1 MSNVVDSKV
10 VELQFENKDFEK
22 NATQSISTLNE
33 LKESLNFTGSTKGL
47 EEINSNIKA
56 VNFSNLTN
64 GIKEATNGFSVM
76 ETIAFGV
83 FNRLGARIADFA
95 VNSIG
100 KLFTA
105 IPSQIWSGGK
115 RRSFNMEQ
123 AKFQIEGL
131 EKEWE
136 DIKDDIDYSVAGTA
150 YGMDVAAKAASQLIA
165 SGVEFG
171 NTFGE
176 TGNSPMA
183 KALRGISGVAAMT
196 GSSYEEISRIFTTV
210 AGQGRAM
217 AGELNRIAERGLNG
231 SKAIADFMNNEGD
244 RLSKASESVQKE
256 VQEITGGMKVTE
268 ADIRE
273 LASKGAISFAIFSE
287 AMDSAFGEH
296 ATKANET
303 FAGTV
308 SNIKAQLSKL
318 GEVFV
323 SPAMEAAVPFL
334 NNVYNIIKNLRTL
347 IAGTSDKP
355 TAFMK
360 GYLAMIHGITG
371 GLELITGA
379 IKAFTAGENFDFIGT
394 IKKAFGFGE
403 VEEVADETAAKVAGS
418 FETIRDTAFKVI
430 KGDFGTGMDRINKLT
445 EEGFDADTVQDYV
458 NALWE
463 VSGHDWSKIFDEGI
477 QKQAAD
483 MINLGKSTE
492 KCAENGQDLA
502 DQQRDEQKALR
513 AMSKEMTKS
522 ERVMFGL
529 INIFTGLSGAFDA
542 VKKAFAEKVK
552 MPSFGGIL
560 DTITT
565 NFLLL
570 SDSFNKFVSEHADDI
585 AAVFTGIANAVLL
598 AVDVFRT
605 LLKIVLAV
613 ATVAIL
619 PLVAIIGGL
628 TLLIFKAVTAIRNWA
643 TENQIFQKITDK
655 INNTLT
661 TAKSKIEGWWKAFK
675 EFPAVKKAIDKF
687 KTAFSNAFT
696 KAPYYLQ
703 QTKNAVVRF
712 GTRAKNAFKQLWS
725 KKISPAEFFDQM
737 KLAWSN
743 FTKTVSSFQFVQ
755 EIKAAIGS
763 AKSALDEWFT
773 SLGTNED
780 GTLNTFGKLYE
791 HIKNIGSVLGSAWG
805 SAKQFV
811 ANLDPIGFI
820 SEKISAVSDKF
831 TQLKESFL
839 NFPGMAENLEKFKEG
854 FKSAFEN
861 IPTFIGGAIT
871 HLGGFFRQVGSG
883 FMKLIHGEYTPE
895 QFMNSVK
902 LAFDNVLRYFTEFH
916 GFDTFK
922 ESVKGMVEAVGGW
935 IDSLGTNADGS
946 RNAFGKFLDKAKEVR
961 DWILEKWETAKEKI
975 QEFFGGLGL
984 DPEGLLNK
992 FNILKQGIKTFIEGI
1007 PEWFSG
1013 LKGAFGDFFERIK
1026 NLGDNDALSFENI
1039 LFVFGDTVG
1048 KYFKEHDV
1056 FAPIKAAFKLLFED
1070 LKTSAK
1076 ESFPEVFE
1084 TWENIKAFFKDF
1096 SIPKALS
1103 LLPKIF
1109 GSLWKI
1115 LKNNFKKKIQD
1126 IGDGIG
1132 DIGTFITDHLKDLFK
1147 LDTSKIVGVLVGV
1160 LVLKKIMAAL
1170 TAFNESRAKT
1180 GSFGDNML
1188 KFAAAIAVLAIVMAA
1203 LSKLDGPTFLRSLLM
1218 VTVIGGALLAAMF
1231 ALAAISKFAGGGAT
1245 LMGATGAMLELV
1257 AAIGV
1262 LALIMAAL
1270 TKFKW
1275 EDFLQSLGKIVLIA
1289 GALLLAMLALSA
1301 IGPVGMV
1308 GATAALELA
1317 ASIAM
1322 IVWALNTAATT
1333 DMEAAGRNLAKGFKA
1348 FCEEIEG
1355 IEVSPEALAAIQ
1367 AVSDALKGPMWNG
1380 FWGAIGEFATNVLPG
1395 TGEDQTLMERFQAS
1409 ATTLADTV
1417 TMWSDTL
1424 ADIKPNYGANTAI
1437 NLIKT
1442 AVNKCNSSGMWGAIG
1457 DFVGNVFAD
1466 DSHEG
1471 MTSMERFKSAAKTL
1485 SDTVNDWQTSM
1496 NGITV
1501 DQSVLNGVLDLK
1513 DVLDQVSASG
1523 LNVAIDSFWGN
1534 WLSTSG
1540 EDKTSVDRFS
1550 EGVGA
1555 MAGSLRVWN
1564 DGMNGKDG
1572 EGPVGEIVEPPIE
1585 GIRSLA
1591 AALDEI
1597 PSMGLADHIANF
1609 IAGGYPSTKDV
1620 EKFEEHLTALA
1631 SAINAWN
1638 TGMTVDGKPVTVTN
1652 VDTEAIK
1659 NLAEG
1664 LKEIPSDSIFSNLG
1678 DLLTGS
1684 NKEDEAERFKTN
1696 LEVLGQAIA
1705 GYVTALAGTNEED
1718 IAKATKI
1725 LRAMGDFANAVRL
1738 MDFGGEGSNLNG
1750 ASDLFNF
1757 AGEIDSVLLPCFDH
1771 LVTKIT
1777 DLEGF
1782 ETVIEGLKS
1791 LATLSEVSLTEG
1803 DIADTTAVDNFS
1815 AHIDTIVTAMNK
1827 AAISAFMTS
1836 AGINKLKENAE
1847 TLASTD
1853 LNSSSE
1859 DVKSDAKSTA
1869 EDAAKGIGE
1878 AKDAFNSEMGKALSG
1893 AMGAI
1898 SRSKADYKSA
1908 GSSLM
1913 MALAAGMKKASGTVA
1928 NNAGKAAKAGVEKA
1942 RGYYSKFRGA
1952 GGYMSEGFSQGITN
1966 MIFKVRIAAEAM
1978 AKAALE
1984 KARHVL
1990 KVGSPSKEA
1999 AEIGMFF
2006 DLGFAGGVSKYTT
2019 VVEDATHTMADKA
2032 RKGLAK
2038 AARTINDMIDSGL
2051 DTNPV
2056 VRPVLDL
2063 SEIQNGA
2070 ASIGSMLNT
2079 APPLALAGNLGAISN
2094 SFTNRTDPNSE
2105 ILTAL
2110 GSLKDS
2116 LDSSP
2121 RNTYNI
2127 NGMTY
2132 DDGSNISSAVET
2144 LIHAALVERRV

>member
-22 NATQSISTLNE
+22 NATQSISTLND

-64 GIKEATNGFSVM
+64 GIKEATNGFSMM
-76 ETIAFGV
+76 ETITFGI
-83 FNRLGARIADFA
+83 FNRLGAKIADFA

-100 KLFTA
+100 KLFTYV
-105 IPSQIWSGGK
+105 PNQILTGGK
-115 RRSFNMEQ
+115 RRSLNMEQ

-131 EKEWE
+131 GSAWE
-136 DIKDDIDYSVAGTA
+136 DIYEDINNAVDGTA
-150 YGMDVAAKAASQLIA
+150 YGLDVAAKAASQLMA

-171 NTFGE
+171 ETFGP

-183 KALRGISGVAAMT
+183 KALLGISGVAAMT
-196 GSSYEEISRIFTTV
+196 GASYEEISSIFTTA
-210 AGQGRAM
+210 AGQGKVM
-217 AGELNRIAERGLNG
+217 AGELNRIAARGLNA
-231 SKAIADFMNNEGD
+231 SRAIAEFMNNIDEET
-244 RLSKASESVQKE
+244 STASESTKNE
-256 VQEITGGMKVTE
+256 IREITGGLEVTE

-273 LASKGAISFAIFSE
+273 LASKSKISFAIFSE
-287 AMDSAFGEH
+287 AMNDAYGDH
-296 ATKANET
+296 AKDANKT
-303 FAGTV
+303 FAGTLQ
-308 SNIKAQLSKL
+308 NINAQLSKT
-318 GEVFV
+318 GEIFA
-323 SPAMEAAVPFL
+323 SPIMEAAIDPL
-334 NNVYNIIKNLRTL
+334 NRVYEIIKHIRSAIQDSAFYAAFTDFVKTVGKNLNVVL
-347 IAGTSDKP
+347 
-355 TAFMK
+355 
-360 GYLAMIHGITG
+360 
-371 GLELITGA
+371 GA
-379 IKAFTAGENFDFIGT
+379 IDNFITTGNFDILGT
-394 IKKAFGFGE
+394 VKKLFGFGE
-403 VEEVADETAAKVAGS
+403 AEEAAEEASDQISGS
-418 FETIRDTAFKVI
+418 FKEIRDTAFKVI
-430 KGDFGTGMDRINKLT
+430 KGDFGNGMDRINKLT

-463 VSGHDWSKIFDEGI
+463 VSGHDWSKIFDDDI

-502 DQQRDEQKALR
+502 DQQRDEQKTLKE
-513 AMSKEMTKS
+513 MSKEMTKS

-628 TLLIFKAVTAIRNWA
+628 FFLVLKAVTAIRNWA

-661 TAKSKIEGWWKAFK
+661 TAKTKIEGWWKAFK

-737 KLAWSN
+737 KLAWNN

-755 EIKAAIGS
+755 EIKDALGS
-763 AKSALDEWFT
+763 ARTALDEWFT

-820 SEKISAVSDKF
+820 SGKISAVSDKF

-839 NFPGMAENLEKFKEG
+839 NFPGMAEKLENFKEG
-854 FKSAFEN
+854 FKSAFGN
-861 IPTFIGGAIT
+861 IPNFVGGAVT
-871 HLGGFFRQVGSG
+871 HLGGFFQQVGSG

-902 LAFDNVLRYFTEFH
+902 LAFDNVVRYFTEFH

-922 ESVKGMVEAVGGW
+922 ESVKGMVDTVGGW

-961 DWILEKWETAKEKI
+961 DWISEKWEAAKEKI
-975 QEFFGGLGL
+975 QEFFDGLGL
-984 DPEGLLNK
+984 DPEGILNK
-992 FNILKQGIKTFIEGI
+992 FKILKQGITTFIEGI

-1013 LKGAFGDFFERIK
+1013 LGGAFGDFFKRLQ
-1026 NLGDNDALSFENI
+1026 NLSDNDALTFDNI

-1048 KYFKEHDV
+1048 KYFQEHDV
-1056 FAPIKAAFKLLFED
+1056 FAPIKAAFKLVFED

-1084 TWENIKAFFKDF
+1084 TWENIKTFFEDF

-1115 LKNNFKKKIQD
+1115 LKKNFKKKIQD
-1126 IGDGIG
+1126 VGDGIG

-1147 LDTSKIVGVLVGV
+1147 LDTSKLVGLLVGFLVIKKVLGVL
-1160 LVLKKIMAAL
+1160 
-1170 TAFNESRAKT
+1170 TEFNNSKASA
-1180 GSFGDNML
+1180 GSIGDSML
-1188 KFAAAIAVLAIVMAA
+1188 KLAAAIAIIAIVMAA
-1203 LSKLDGPTFLRSLLM
+1203 LTKFEEKDFIESTKKIAI
-1218 VTVIGGALLAAMF
+1218 IGGLLLVAMGLLTLMTTF
-1231 ALAAISKFAGGGAT
+1231 GAGGASLT
-1245 LMGATGAMLELV
+1245 MATGAMLELSGAIAIV
-1257 AAIGV
+1257 AI
-1262 LALIMAAL
+1262 IMAAL
-1270 TKFKW
+1270 TKFEWDDYKASIIK
-1275 EDFLQSLGKIVLIA
+1275 LA
-1289 GALLLAMLALSA
+1289 GIIALLGVAMLGLSF

-1355 IEVSPEALAAIQ
+1355 IEISDEALAAIQ
-1367 AVSDALKGPMWNG
+1367 AVSDALKGPMLTA
-1380 FWGAIGEFATNVLPG
+1380 FWGAMGEFVTNVLPG

-1424 ADIKPNYGANTAI
+1424 AGITPNEEATAAI
-1437 NLIKT
+1437 DLIKT
-1442 AVNKCNSSGMWGAIG
+1442 AVDECNGSGMWGAIG

-1471 MTSMERFKSAAKTL
+1471 MTSMERFQSAAKTL

-1501 DQSVLNGVLDLK
+1501 DQTVLQGIDDLRKCLRSVSVT
-1513 DVLDQVSASG
+1513 G
-1523 LNVAIDSFWGN
+1523 LFTAIDSFVGN
-1534 WLSTSG
+1534 IVSSG
-1540 EDKTSVDRFS
+1540 EDKTSVERFG
-1550 EGVGA
+1550 EAVAG
-1555 MAGSLRVWN
+1555 MADALRAWN

-1591 AALDEI
+1591 AALTEI
-1597 PSMGLADHIANF
+1597 PTMGLAQHIANF

-1664 LKEIPSDSIFSNLG
+1664 LKEIPSDSIFSNIG

-1696 LEVLGQAIA
+1696 LQILGEAIA
-1705 GYVTALAGTNEED
+1705 GYVTALAGTNEDD

-1725 LRAMGDFANAVRL
+1725 LRAMGDFANAIRL
-1738 MDFGGEGSNLNG
+1738 MDFGGEGSNLSG
-1750 ASDLFNF
+1750 ASDLSEF
-1757 AGEIDSVLLPCFDH
+1757 AGQVDSVLVPCFEH

-1815 AHIDTIVTAMNK
+1815 AHVDTIVAAMNK

-1859 DVKSDAKSTA
+1859 DVKSDAKNTA

-1878 AKDAFNSEMGKALSG
+1878 AKDTFDSEMGKALSG
-1893 AMGAI
+1893 AMGAVT
-1898 SRSKADYKSA
+1898 RSTADYKSA
-1908 GSSLM
+1908 GTSLM

-1928 NNAGKAAKAGVEKA
+1928 TNAGKAAKAGVEKA

-1984 KARHVL
+1984 KARQVL

-2038 AARTINDMIDSGL
+2038 AARTINDMVDAGI

-2116 LDSSP
+2116 VDSASG
-2121 RNTYNI
+2121 NTYNI
-2127 NGMTY
+2127 NGVTY

-2144 LIHAALVERRV
+2144 IIHAALVERRV